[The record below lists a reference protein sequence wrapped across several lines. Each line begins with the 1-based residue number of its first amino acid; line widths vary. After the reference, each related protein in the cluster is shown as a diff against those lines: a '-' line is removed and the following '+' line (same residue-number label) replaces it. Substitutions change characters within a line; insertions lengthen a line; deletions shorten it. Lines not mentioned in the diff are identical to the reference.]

1 MSRRLFGRSARCA
14 LAGMFAT
21 LSFAGI
27 AHAAGYPE
35 RPIKLV
41 VPFAAGG
48 STDIVARLVAEYAGR
63 DLKQTIVVEN
73 KAGAGGSMGMEQ
85 VARSTPDGYT
95 IGMASMSTHGSNPAV
110 YRKMNYDPIKDFAPI
125 ANVLAVPS
133 VFAINPN
140 LPAKNM
146 AEFVA
151 LSKSAPADRYSFAS
165 PGIGSLGHVNI
176 ENFMM
181 LSGIK
186 LLHVPYR
193 GAGPALNDVM
203 GGQVDAITDNLSSTL
218 PQVLGGKLRA
228 LAVLGAE
235 RSPLLPDVPTYIEL
249 GYPDMGTGGWFGLV
263 APAKLPAPVLA
274 KLNAAVQKVS
284 AEDDVKSRLA
294 ALGASPAANTSAEF
308 GAQISAEIAKNKR
321 IAKEANV
328 KID

>member
-1 MSRRLFGRSARCA
+1 
-14 LAGMFAT
+14 
-21 LSFAGI
+21 
-27 AHAAGYPE
+27 
-35 RPIKLV
+35 
-41 VPFAAGG
+41 
-48 STDIVARLVAEYAGR
+48 
-63 DLKQTIVVEN
+63 VVEN

-95 IGMASMSTHGSNPAV
+95 LGMATMSTHGSNPAV
-110 YRKMNYDPIKDFAPI
+110 YRKMNYDPVKDFAPV

-133 VFAINPN
+133 ILAINPN

-151 LSKSAPADRYSFAS
+151 MAKAAPADRYSFAS
-165 PGIGSLGHVNI
+165 PGVGSLGHVNI

-181 LSGIK
+181 LSGIR

-218 PQVLGGKLRA
+218 PQVKGGKLRA

-263 APAKLPAPVLA
+263 APAGTPTAVID
-274 KLNAAVQKVS
+274 KLNQAVRAAMKDPEFRKK
-284 AEDDVKSRLA
+284 AEDVGGTLMPTTPQEFQDQIHEALA
-294 ALGASPAANTSAEF
+294 RYAKVAKAANIQA
-308 GAQISAEIAKNKR
+308 
-321 IAKEANV
+321 
-328 KID
+328 D